1 MRTCI
6 TRNSSNLY
14 KKEQKSKVSKGTSG
28 FILYIEVVQ
37 MKQQNKQPDPAM
49 ILDDMFYASKGR
61 NIGAYLLRNRLLEP
75 EKVKT
80 HKQEEGRSR

>member
-1 MRTCI
+1 
-6 TRNSSNLY
+6 
-14 KKEQKSKVSKGTSG
+14 
-28 FILYIEVVQ
+28 
-37 MKQQNKQPDPAM
+37 MKQQTKQPDPAM